1 MDDFGVGQ
9 YMLPEDE
16 EETKSSQDH
25 QYNSEEDCAYDVDE
39 DVDHGDGKGRALDS
53 EEDCDCE
60 IDEDFDL
67 ATKERETCF
76 SKNNGEKDD

>member
-9 YMLPEDE
+9 YMLPEDD

-39 DVDHGDGKGRALDS
+39 DVDQGDGKSRALDS
-53 EEDCDCE
+53 EEDCDSE

-67 ATKERETCF
+67 ATKEREPYF
-76 SKNNGEKDD
+76 SKNNSEKDD